1 MEVDNGIEI
10 KFLMVSRKLLS
21 KIWRVTLVDEIIIRQ
36 FMYIRGDRYSLMVG
50 TKFERLLADR
60 KFVRDI

>member
-50 TKFERLLADR
+50 TKFERL
-60 KFVRDI
+60 